1 MEACAE
7 EPQHNTTYATKLAV
21 NALWEDPENNSV
33 ESKDSKTATQYNLK
47 VQPLHTVH
55 DALIGQFRKEDVS
68 FATAKIRHWF
78 NNSLEIAGQKIVIPF
93 EGAYGESWGNLK
105 AGVI

>member
-21 NALWEDPENNSV
+21 NALWEDTENYVWPLQGTNQRPTLRV
-33 ESKDSKTATQYNLK
+33 A
-47 VQPLHTVH
+47 PLHTVH
-55 DALIGQFRKEDVS
+55 DALIGQFLKSDVS
-68 FATAKIRHWF
+68 FAVTKIRHWF
-78 NNSLEIAGQKIVIPF
+78 NNPLEIAGQKIVIPF

>member
-7 EPQHNTTYATKLAV
+7 EPQNNTTYATKLAV
-21 NALWEDPENNSV
+21 NALWEDTENYVWPLQGTNQRPTLRV
-33 ESKDSKTATQYNLK
+33 A
-47 VQPLHTVH
+47 PLHTVH

-78 NNSLEIAGQKIVIPF
+78 NNPLEIAGQKIVIPF
-93 EGAYGESWGNLK
+93 EGNYGESWGNLK
-105 AGVI
+105 SGII